1 MTTAAENQESIK
13 VALVGAGVVGLTCA
27 LALLQK
33 GVSVQLFEAAV
44 CIIRMFD
51 IAQLMHTTM

>member
-44 CIIRMFD
+44 CLICLCDTYELTHKM
-51 IAQLMHTTM
+51 